1 MIINLPRYYE
11 KSIIEQAIND
21 QRSNSNNHWDETK
34 QSIKEARYRLSL
46 PSDSIESKLNQN
58 ILNGGPPKS
67 ETQSTLIPKMSY
79 LEKGEMSLE
88 LTSP

>member
-34 QSIKEARYRLSL
+34 HSIREARYRLSL
-46 PSDSIESKLNQN
+46 HSDSIESKLNQHT
-58 ILNGGPPKS
+58 LNGGPPKS
-67 ETQSTLIPKMSY
+67 ETQTTLIPKMSY
-79 LEKGEMSLE
+79 LETEEMSLE